1 MKKRSDFEHKINAP
15 GPTSA
20 DFARYAEYEMNLD
33 TLRRKRVKRL
43 GAKSRS
49 YYGQRRVYS
58 ILDRATHKLGGDIGL
73 WMQYIQYA
81 QKQKAHKKLSQVL
94 DNALRL
100 HPMRDDL
107 WIYAARYVLEERDDI
122 TEARGYMQR
131 GVRFCKKSPLLWAQ
145 YGKLEMLYITRLS
158 ERVSASTAN
167 STAFLSGAVPMAIFD
182 TAMKHFEMDAAPAF
196 ARQYYDAIHEFRDTP
211 CTPAVLER
219 VVTHMIAEFPSSFH
233 AQFCYVEVPVATIY
247 PTSADFPGAF
257 GTSLRRLKECG
268 DKYPEA
274 NKELSGEVVKWLQP
288 LSERDDLDP
297 ALHKVVQANIKAT
310 KGRCRGKSE

>member
-1 MKKRSDFEHKINAP
+1 MKKRSDFEHKINSP

-43 GAKSRS
+43 GTKSRS
-49 YYGQRRVYS
+49 YHGQRRIFS
-58 ILDRATHKLGGDIGL
+58 ILDRATHKLGGDVAL

-81 QKQKAHKKLSQVL
+81 QKQKAHKKLSQIL

-100 HPMRDDL
+100 HPTRDDL
-107 WIYAARYVLEERDDI
+107 WMYAARYVLEDRDDI

-131 GVRFCKKSPLLWAQ
+131 GVRFCKKSKLLWLQ

-167 STAFLSGAVPMAIFD
+167 STAFLSGAIPMAIFD
-182 TAMKHFEMDAAPAF
+182 TAMKHFENDAAF
-196 ARQYYDAIHEFRDTP
+196 ARQYYDTIHEFRDTN

-219 VVTHMIAEFPSSFH
+219 IVNYMITEFPSSFH
-233 AQFCYVEVPVATIY
+233 SQICYAECPVAVIY
-247 PTSADFPGAF
+247 PTSADFPRAF
-257 GTSLRRLKECG
+257 RTSLSRLKECG
-268 DKYPEA
+268 DRYPDA
-274 NKELSGEVVKWLQP
+274 NKELSAEVVKWLQP
-288 LSERDDLDP
+288 IIERDDLDP
-297 ALHKVVQANIKAT
+297 ALHKVIQANITAA
-310 KGRCRGKSE
+310 KGRSRRSE